1 MKRIFALMLV
11 LSMVF
16 AMTACGGSD
25 DKKDDSASTST
36 STGTTTTDK
45 TDDVTTDKDV
55 TEEWGD
61 PENVWLSCISSN
73 LLDGEHPFYQA
84 QVFFDQCL
92 REETNNKYGLDI
104 YVGGQLGSDSEMVEG
119 CLNGTYE
126 FVLNSSGLFANI
138 SEDFNIFDLPYL
150 FASNEHAYAV
160 MDGEIGQNALKSL
173 EQYGMVGLAYGES
186 GFRNITSS
194 FEINSPADMKGM
206 KLRTMDVPMH
216 IEFFNLVGANATP
229 MAMTEV
235 FTSLQQGTIDG
246 HENLSMGILSNR
258 IYEVN
263 PFVTVSEHIY
273 TPIVYAMNADYFNS
287 LPAEDQEAI
296 RRAAVR
302 SVEMQRP
309 DAQRQ
314 NNKALEI
321 MESEYNVTISRIDKT
336 PFMEAADEMYAKHP
350 EYTDLVAQVR
360 AMDPNA

>member
-1 MKRIFALMLV
+1 MKRFLAAILSLMML
-11 LSMVF
+11 LSL
-16 AMTACGGSD
+16 AACGSSSGDSSSGSGN
-25 DKKDDSASTST
+25 AGTSGAPPAEGSGEDANT
-36 STGTTTTDK
+36 
-45 TDDVTTDKDV
+45 
-55 TEEWGD
+55 WGEA
-61 PENVWLSCISSN
+61 ENTWLSCISSN

-150 FASNEHAYAV
+150 FSSNEHAYAV
-160 MDGEIGQNALKSL
+160 MDGEIGRNALKSL
-173 EQYGMVGLAYGES
+173 ENYGMVGLAYGES
-186 GFRNITSS
+186 GFRNITSN
-194 FEINSPADMKGM
+194 FAINGPEDMKGM

-216 IEFFNLVGANATP
+216 IEFFNLLGANATP

-263 PFVTVSEHIY
+263 PFVAVSEHIY
-273 TPIVYAMNADYFNS
+273 TPIVYAMNADYFNG
-287 LPAEDQEAI
+287 LPEEDQEAI

-314 NNKALEI
+314 NNKALEV
-321 MESEYNVTISRIDKT
+321 MEQEYGVTITHVDKEA
-336 PFMEAADEMYAKHP
+336 FMGIADAMYANHP
-350 EYTDLVAQVR
+350 EYSELVAQIR
-360 AMDPNA
+360 GMDPAR

>member
-1 MKRIFALMLV
+1 MKRFLV
-11 LSMVF
+11 LALTLTMILSMTGCGSKGEQPSTE
-16 AMTACGGSD
+16 APAQGETNTA
-25 DKKDDSASTST
+25 DDS
-36 STGTTTTDK
+36 GEK
-45 TDDVTTDKDV
+45 
-55 TEEWGD
+55 EWGEA
-61 PENVWLSCISSN
+61 ENTWLSCISSN

-138 SEDFNIFDLPYL
+138 SDDFNIFDLPYL
-150 FASNEHAYAV
+150 FSSNEHAYAV
-160 MDGEIGQNALKSL
+160 MDSEIGQSALDSL
-173 EQYGMVGLAYGES
+173 EQYGMIGLGYGES

-194 FEINSPADMKGM
+194 FQINTPADMKGM

-216 IEFFNLVGANATP
+216 IEYFNMLGANATP

-263 PFVTVSEHIY
+263 PYIAVSEHIY

-287 LPAEDQEAI
+287 LPTEDQEAI
-296 RRAAVR
+296 RRAAAR
-302 SVEMQRP
+302 SIEMQRP

-321 MESEYNVTISRIDKT
+321 MEKDYGVTVTRVDKA
-336 PFMEAADEMYAKHP
+336 PFMAVADEMYAKHP
-350 EYTDLVAQVR
+350 EYSDLVAQIR
-360 AMDPNA
+360 AADPANT

>member
-1 MKRIFALMLV
+1 MKRFFAATLALMI
-11 LSMVF
+11 LSL
-16 AMTACGGSD
+16 TACGGSAGSGSGSSSG
-25 DKKDDSASTST
+25 SAGTSAPSTDEP
-36 STGTTTTDK
+36 GGDG
-45 TDDVTTDKDV
+45 
-55 TEEWGD
+55 EWGEA
-61 PENVWLSCISSN
+61 ENTWLSCISSN

-150 FASNEHAYAV
+150 FSSNEHAYAV

-173 EQYGMVGLAYGES
+173 ENYGMVGLAYGES

-194 FEINSPADMKGM
+194 FQINGPEDMKGM

-287 LPAEDQEAI
+287 LPQEDQDAI

-314 NNKALEI
+314 NEKALEI
-321 MESEYNVTISRIDKT
+321 MEQDYGVTISRVDKT
-336 PFMEAADEMYAKHP
+336 PFMEVADAMYANHP
-350 EYTDLVAQVR
+350 EYSDLVSQIR
-360 AMDPNA
+360 AMDPAQ